1 MKPPMLTFLKRVIKN
16 NIMKDKLTSK
26 VAKDLADKFN
36 EKQYKILLEEI
47 DVQSRLGNYS
57 LYTFLN
63 LHEWQID
70 KLKSL
75 GFRVTRESMRTRIE
89 W

>member
-1 MKPPMLTFLKRVIKN
+1 
-16 NIMKDKLTSK
+16 MKDKLTSK

>member
-47 DVQSRLGNYS
+47 DVQSRLGSYS